1 MTTSSDWNDILMRLE
16 NKTANTYSDNELLQK
31 AAHEIAHLRYQIAD
45 LERRNEQLSA
55 RVLELMKELTA
66 K

>member
-1 MTTSSDWNDILMRLE
+1 MRLE